1 MEGIAMATTI
11 SSKRQIVIPKKGM
24 IAAGFTE
31 GSRVKVICEGHT
43 LRIVPD
49 KPSNSSKVEDGPG
62 ILDYKGR
69 KATQAEIKAAIVSGA
84 TESLGK

>member
-1 MEGIAMATTI
+1 MATTI

-49 KPSNSSKVEDGPG
+49 KPSSGSKIEDGPR
-62 ILDYKGR
+62 ILNYKGR
-69 KATQAEIKAAIVSGA
+69 KATLADIKKGIVLGAAKSR
-84 TESLGK
+84 

>member
-1 MEGIAMATTI
+1 MATTI

-49 KPSNSSKVEDGPG
+49 KPQQGASKVEDGPK
-62 ILDYKGR
+62 ILGYKGR
-69 KATQAEIKAAIVSGA
+69 KLSLAQIKEAIASGA
-84 TESLGK
+84 AESA

>member
-1 MEGIAMATTI
+1 MATTI

-24 IAAGFTE
+24 IAAGFAE

-49 KPSNSSKVEDGPG
+49 KPSSGSKIEDGPR
-62 ILDYKGR
+62 ILGYKGR
-69 KATQAEIKAAIVSGA
+69 KATLADIKKGIVLGAAKSR
-84 TESLGK
+84 

>member
-1 MEGIAMATTI
+1 MDGMIMATTI

-49 KPSNSSKVEDGPG
+49 KPQQGASRIEDGPG
-62 ILDYKGR
+62 ILNYKGR
-69 KATQAEIKAAIVSGA
+69 KATLADIKKGIVLGAAKSR
-84 TESLGK
+84 